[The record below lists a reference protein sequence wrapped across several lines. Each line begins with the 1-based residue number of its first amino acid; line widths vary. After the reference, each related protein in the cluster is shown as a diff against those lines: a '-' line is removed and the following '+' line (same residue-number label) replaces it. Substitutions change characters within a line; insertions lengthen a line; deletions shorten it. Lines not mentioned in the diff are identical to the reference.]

1 MSHRLPTSSELFNH
15 RRTFCRRRSLDQ
27 TRAQNSKTVLTL
39 FIQGRINSHGR
50 SHIHQEKTLN
60 RRQVK
65 NHPRLPRHRSRAHI
79 TVSTTDQTTTSKTTQ
94 PDHVS
99 ESKPNL
105 DHNPQPKTIPQ
116 AAHL

>member
-27 TRAQNSKTVLTL
+27 TRSQNSKKVLTL
-39 FIQGRINSHGR
+39 FIQSRINSHGR
-50 SHIHQEKTLN
+50 LHIHQEKTLN

-65 NHPRLPRHRSRAHI
+65 GHLRWPRHRSRAHI
-79 TVSTTDQTTTSKTTQ
+79 TVSTTDQTTTNKTPR

-99 ESKPNL
+99 ESKLKL

-116 AAHL
+116 A